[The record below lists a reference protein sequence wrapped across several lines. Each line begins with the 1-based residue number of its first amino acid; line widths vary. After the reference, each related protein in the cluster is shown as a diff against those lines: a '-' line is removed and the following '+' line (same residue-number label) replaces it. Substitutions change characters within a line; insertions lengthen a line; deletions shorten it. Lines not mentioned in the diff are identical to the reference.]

1 MNLIPVIDKPEAS
14 YEYVT
19 NDGPITYLVTQKS
32 APNYRLVAIDIK
44 NPKEV
49 SFDFLSI
56 FKFKSYLYESLSLR
70 YFGKSM
76 KVLFVF
82 REKLR
87 VFCTSFC
94 SVFASFKS
102 LSAKL

>member
-56 FKFKSYLYESLSLR
+56 LKFKSYLYESLSLH
-70 YFGKSM
+70 YFRK
-76 KVLFVF
+76 K
-82 REKLR
+82 
-87 VFCTSFC
+87 
-94 SVFASFKS
+94 
-102 LSAKL
+102 